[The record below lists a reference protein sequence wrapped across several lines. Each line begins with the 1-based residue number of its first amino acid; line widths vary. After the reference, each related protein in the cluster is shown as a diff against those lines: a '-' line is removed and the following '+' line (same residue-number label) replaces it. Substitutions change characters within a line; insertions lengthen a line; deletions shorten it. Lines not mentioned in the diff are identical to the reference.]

1 MSSVLCNQSITG
13 TLGVNTTAPSSGIKV
28 VGTDGAA
35 KLYYNS
41 SFTAARY
48 SVLQIGM
55 MTSGTIADGFGGN
68 LVFRTGGNGY
78 DGYQAASI
86 GTERN
91 GHDGTHDLVFATST
105 TGSSTDKMI
114 IKNDGKVGIN
124 TDTPS
129 TQLHVVGTSRF
140 GGSSDYIELNSSG
153 NIMLADSNCTIGP
166 VYTGSPSN
174 TLSIGFTM
182 TGVWHTIKH
191 HFSTEVI
198 WGPGVLGQADG
209 MNLNNNGNLSIK
221 GDLTVGGGDISGV
234 ANMYNTS
241 LKIGGASGTN
251 EINFAAGKIAFTS
264 ASTSLAAMSGTY
276 FRPGSDNSIKL
287 GDTTYGWSEVHATS
301 FIGDLNGTINTA
313 TTATTQSQGNN
324 STKVATTAYVDAYTP
339 TNTQTILFSNF
350 QDSGST
356 TSSLRIPFNTL
367 SETSSNQYYNHF
379 DCPADGTI
387 KRIRMH
393 NTSGSMSTSFT
404 TIFDIYKNVSSGSPT
419 QSSGSLTA
427 SSGSIEY
434 EPNLSFSKGDGIQVA
449 YRKSAGAKYWQG
461 VSASII
467 LEFEQV

>member
-1 MSSVLCNQSITG
+1 MSSVLCDQSITG

-28 VGTDGAA
+28 IGTDGAA

-41 SFTAARY
+41 SFTSARY

-105 TGSSTDKMI
+105 TGTSTDKMI

-124 TDTPS
+124 TDAPS

-153 NIMLADSNCTIGP
+153 NIKFGDTSAGILPAANGTQ
-166 VYTGSPSN
+166 
-174 TLSIGFTM
+174 TLSIGTTM
-182 TGVWHTIKH
+182 TGNWDTIRHYFDNEVVWN
-191 HFSTEVI
+191 
-198 WGPGVLGQADG
+198 PGILGGADD
-209 MNLNNNGNLSIK
+209 MNLDTSGNLSIG

-234 ANMYNTS
+234 SNMYDTS

-251 EINFAAGKIAFTS
+251 EINFGAGKISFTS
-264 ASTSLAAMSGTY
+264 ANTSLCAMSSSY
-276 FRPGSDNSIKL
+276 FRPNSDNAIKC
-287 GDTTYGWSEVHATS
+287 GDSTYGWSEVHSTS
-301 FIGDLNGTINTA
+301 FIGDLNGTINTS

-324 STKVATTAYVDAYTP
+324 STKVATTAYVDAHTP

-350 QDSGST
+350 IDSGST

-367 SETSSNQYYNHF
+367 TETTSNQYYNHF

-387 KRIRMH
+387 KRIRMQ

-404 TIFDIYKNVSSGSPT
+404 TIFDIWKNTTGTPT

-427 SSGSIEY
+427 SGGSIEY
-434 EPNLSFSKGDGIQVA
+434 EPNLSFSKGDNIQIG

>member
-1 MSSVLCNQSITG
+1 MSSVLCDQSITG

-28 VGTDGAA
+28 IGTDGAA

-41 SFTAARY
+41 SFTSARY

-105 TGSSTDKMI
+105 TGSSSDKMI
-114 IKNDGKVGIN
+114 IKNTGYVGIN
-124 TDTPS
+124 TDDPS
-129 TQLHVVGTSRF
+129 RQLHVVGSSRF
-140 GGSSDYIELNSSG
+140 GGATDYIELTSSG
-153 NIMLADSNCTIGP
+153 NIRLADSNCAIGP
-166 VYTGSPSN
+166 VYTGTPAN

-182 TGVWHTIKH
+182 TGLWHTIKH
-191 HFSTEVI
+191 YFSTEVV
-198 WGPGVLGQADG
+198 WNPGVLGGADD
-209 MNLNNNGNLSIK
+209 MSLDASGNLSIG

-234 ANMYNTS
+234 SNMYDTS

-251 EINFAAGKIAFTS
+251 EINFGAGKIAFTS

-301 FIGDLNGTINTA
+301 FIGDLNGTINTS

-324 STKVATTAYVDAYTP
+324 STKVATTAYVDAHTP

-350 QDSGST
+350 IDSGST

-367 SETSSNQYYNHF
+367 TETTSNQYYNHF

-387 KRIRMH
+387 KRIRMQ

-404 TIFDIYKNVSSGSPT
+404 TIFDIWVSATGSPT

-427 SSGSIEY
+427 SNGAIEY
-434 EPNLSFSKGDGIQVA
+434 EPNLSFSKGNKIQVA

>member
-1 MSSVLCNQSITG
+1 MSSVLCDQSITG
-13 TLGVNTTAPSSGIKV
+13 TLGVGTTAPSHGIKV
-28 VGTDGAA
+28 VATDSAG
-35 KLYYNS
+35 KIYHNS

-68 LVFRTGGNGY
+68 LIFRTGGNGY

-91 GHDGTHDLVFATST
+91 GHDGTHDLIFATST
-105 TGSSTDKMI
+105 TGTSTDKMI
-114 IKNDGKVGIN
+114 IKNTGYVGIN
-124 TDTPS
+124 TDAPS

-153 NIMLADSNCTIGP
+153 NIMLADSNCAIGP

-191 HFSTEVI
+191 YFGTEVV
-198 WGPGVLGQADG
+198 WNPGVLGGADD
-209 MNLNNNGNLSIK
+209 MNLDASGNLSIG

-234 ANMYNTS
+234 SNMHNTS
-241 LKIGGASGTN
+241 LKVGGASGTN
-251 EINFAAGKIAFTS
+251 EINFSAGKIAFTS
-264 ASTSLAAMSGTY
+264 ASTNVAAMSGTY
-276 FRPGSDNSIKL
+276 FRPSSDNSIKL

-339 TNTQTILFSNF
+339 TNTQTVFFSNF
-350 QDSGST
+350 IDSGST

-367 SETSSNQYYNHF
+367 TESTSNQYYNHF

-387 KRIRMH
+387 KRIRMQ

-404 TIFDIYKNVSSGSPT
+404 TIFDIWKNTTGTPT

-427 SSGSIEY
+427 SGGSIEY
-434 EPNLSFSKGDGIQVA
+434 EPSLSFSKGDNIQIG